1 MKIRAWLVWLMALLL
16 SHILIVASAQAATL
30 SVSPATLTL
39 KIGGA
44 AATAAIANVS
54 GTLRA
59 PSISNS
65 NIASVTLAA
74 NIITVKPKAIGTA
87 YVTVRDSASTVY
99 LNIAVVAANTATK
112 FSVVAWNDLGMH
124 CMDADYSVF
133 SILPPYNNLHAQ
145 LMDSTNNKLINGG
158 SYAVTFEAMA
168 DADGSINSYSAGK
181 TNFWQYAESFFGMSL
196 PDGIGL
202 TGYGSISPTPQA
214 LKPDS
219 ASAQFVAEGVPLT
232 PYDDTMRRN
241 TYPMTRVVAR
251 DASGALLAEAH
262 VVMPV
267 SDEMTCIT
275 CHSSAS
281 GPAARPISGWVN
293 DANLDRDYKRNI
305 LRLHDEKNLPQ
316 WKYKIALKQK
326 GYNASGLLATA
337 DQGKSILC
345 AACHASNALPG
356 TGIAGI
362 KPLTEAIHTHHGN
375 VRDASTGELLGAST
389 NRETC
394 YQCHPGKETQCLRGA
409 MGKAVEPDG
418 SMSMQCQSCHGQMAN
433 VGKPGRTGWLD
444 QPNCQSCH
452 HDGLR
457 DKTAV
462 DASGVLKVWADT
474 RFATNPNVPK
484 TGFSLYRF
492 SKGHG
497 NLQCEACHGSTH
509 AEYPTS
515 HANDNVM
522 SKEMQGHEG
531 TLVECAAC
539 HKTVVPLTV
548 NGGPHGMHT
557 IGAAWVSRHQSV
569 AESATARAGCAT
581 CHGSNFRGS
590 VLSQVKVA
598 KTFNADGRTVSY
610 AAGQAVTCYD
620 CHNGPNGD

>member
-1 MKIRAWLVWLMALLL
+1 MFA
-16 SHILIVASAQAATL
+16 
-30 SVSPATLTL
+30 
-39 KIGGA
+39 
-44 AATAAIANVS
+44 
-54 GTLRA
+54 
-59 PSISNS
+59 
-65 NIASVTLAA
+65 
-74 NIITVKPKAIGTA
+74 
-87 YVTVRDSASTVY
+87 
-99 LNIAVVAANTATK
+99 
-112 FSVVAWNDLGMH
+112 
-124 CMDADYSVF
+124 
-133 SILPPYNNLHAQ
+133 
-145 LMDSTNNKLINGG
+145 
-158 SYAVTFEAMA
+158 
-168 DADGSINSYSAGK
+168 
-181 TNFWQYAESFFGMSL
+181 
-196 PDGIGL
+196 
-202 TGYGSISPTPQA
+202 
-214 LKPDS
+214 
-219 ASAQFVAEGVPLT
+219 
-232 PYDDTMRRN
+232 
-241 TYPMTRVVAR
+241 
-251 DASGALLAEAH
+251 
-262 VVMPV
+262 
-267 SDEMTCIT
+267 
-275 CHSSAS
+275 
-281 GPAARPISGWVN
+281 
-293 DANLDRDYKRNI
+293 
-305 LRLHDEKNLPQ
+305 
-316 WKYKIALKQK
+316 
-326 GYNASGLLATA
+326 
-337 DQGKSILC
+337 
-345 AACHASNALPG
+345 
-356 TGIAGI
+356 
-362 KPLTEAIHTHHGN
+362 
-375 VRDASTGELLGAST
+375 
-389 NRETC
+389 
-394 YQCHPGKETQCLRGA
+394 GA